1 MEANISELY
10 QREKPVQ
17 TKRKSTRVV
26 VDFDPSKIRTVTPEE
41 QQARLKA
48 LESMPDEDI
57 DFSNIPDISEERMNN
72 AVFIRNPWVVP
83 PTKTT
88 LKEVQIDSDIIFWII
103 RQVGE
108 KGYQEKMN
116 AMLRQAM
123 EIEREKN
130 RQETVPA

>member
-41 QQARLKA
+41 QQERLKA

-57 DFSNIPDISEERMNN
+57 NFSDIPDISEERMNN
-72 AVFIRNPWVVP
+72 AVFIRNPWLVP

-88 LKEVQIDSDIIFWII
+88 LKEVQVDSDIIFWII

>member
-1 MEANISELY
+1 M
-10 QREKPVQ
+10 R
-17 TKRKSTRVV
+17 RKSTRVV
-26 VDFDPSKIRTVTPEE
+26 VDFDPSKIRTITPEE

-48 LESMPDEDI
+48 LESMPDDDDDI
-57 DFSNIPDISEERMNN
+57 DFSDIPDTSEERMNN
-72 AVFIRNPWVVP
+72 AVFIRNPWVIP

-116 AMLRQAM
+116 TMLRQAM

-130 RQETVPA
+130 RQATAPA

>member
-17 TKRKSTRVV
+17 MKRKSTRVV
-26 VDFDPSKIRTVTPEE
+26 VDFDPSKIRTITPEE

-48 LESMPDEDI
+48 LESITDDDI
-57 DFSNIPDISEERMNN
+57 DFSDIPDISEERMNN

-108 KGYQEKMN
+108 KGYQEKIN
-116 AMLRQAM
+116 TMLRQAM
-123 EIEREKN
+123 EIEREKS
-130 RQETVPA
+130 RQTTVPA